1 VLDGHLFLSRELA
14 DGGHYPAIDIER
26 SISRVMPR
34 VVTEQHLLAAR
45 RVKQLYSRY
54 MRGRDLLNMGAYA
67 PGSDPDFDR
76 AIRLWPQIQ
85 SFLQQ
90 DVTQVISF
98 EESLKELLAIAEA
111 SK

>member
-1 VLDGHLFLSRELA
+1 
-14 DGGHYPAIDIER
+14 
-26 SISRVMPR
+26 
-34 VVTEQHLLAAR
+34 
-45 RVKQLYSRY
+45 
-54 MRGRDLLNMGAYA
+54 MGAYA

-76 AIRLWPQIQ
+76 AIQLWPQIQ